1 MRRFALPPTEIGAI
15 PANQV
20 SGLNRLFLF
29 EGILGRVPLE
39 KKKPAYQYIR

>member
-1 MRRFALPPTEIGAI
+1 MHRFALPPTDLRAI
-15 PANQV
+15 SANQI

-39 KKKPAYQYIR
+39 KKRPAYQIVR